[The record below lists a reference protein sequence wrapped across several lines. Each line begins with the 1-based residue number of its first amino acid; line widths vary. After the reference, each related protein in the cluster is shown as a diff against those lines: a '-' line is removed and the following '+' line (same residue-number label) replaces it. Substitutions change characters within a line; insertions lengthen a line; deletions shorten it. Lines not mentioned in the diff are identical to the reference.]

1 MNTSTTPSIVAG
13 RVTADDVTRALRA
26 LVPDTHRALLFGSRA
41 TGRARDRSDWDIG
54 IVGSTPRDGA
64 MLERIRE
71 ALDRLPTLRIFEVV
85 DLSTAP
91 PELRTRALREGVRLA

>member
-41 TGRARDRSDWDIG
+41 TGRARDRSARG
-54 IVGSTPRDGA
+54 YGSRDGRT
-64 MLERIRE
+64 ERAAAAQFRCR
-71 ALDRLPTLRIFEVV
+71 ARPVY
-85 DLSTAP
+85 A
-91 PELRTRALREGVRLA
+91 RALGALSKALSSVD